1 MNNKLL
7 LVIVLIFF
15 SSAFF
20 TEVNAVN
27 STNSTLTW
35 KTFTVLTISFSSST
49 CYDSVGSKT
58 IKVKVFNTS
67 TGNSPQTDANV
78 SVKVQYPNNDINHLN
93 FSNLSDGNYDLNFN
107 FNAVGTYKFDVNAR
121 TDGNGNAQ
129 LRKFVFVDNYDFNIS
144 FSNNNETL
152 TAGTTGTIT
161 NVVANTDGNFF
172 VGIDG
177 NTTIKYPN
185 GSNFVLNQ
193 TMTNVGNGQ
202 YTYAFTVPSTP
213 GTYDVN
219 STFACASKTKS
230 DSNGHFIVSSQSS
243 DSQGQGNNQQQEDE
257 EQEEQEELEEEIKK
271 PFDGI
276 VKGHNLSDEIN
287 LGIFTPVIATIQN
300 NGIEKND
307 YLLTVIIRQALNKEF
322 SVVKQIANVAAG
334 QELAIEFDKGWL
346 PLTGGS
352 HTIEMTLTDGAG
364 RNVYSKTSNV
374 INLPGSFN
382 YDLKMECLEESV
394 KPLENISSNIVL
406 FNRGNYYE
414 DVLLEWYIEDNK
426 GRIIAK
432 DSENVSVYV
441 GERKSLIKDFIIPE
455 GTPAGT
461 YLFIADVN
469 FNNLVTG
476 ESCTF
481 RVLPETEVI
490 TEPLVTSATPFIPEI
505 WFWAAVIL
513 IALFLIFVILSIIK
527 LFKDILR
534 TEENKPKESSPKGKL
549 QNIDEKKIK
558 SWFGKQGIKG
568 EKQVEGDQEKTS
580 KDGNEKIK
588 SWFDKL
594 KKI

>member
-152 TAGTTGTIT
+152 TAGTTQTI
-161 NVVANTDGNFF
+161 
-172 VGIDG
+172 
-177 NTTIKYPN
+177 
-185 GSNFVLNQ
+185 
-193 TMTNVGNGQ
+193 TNVGNGQ

-322 SVVKQIANVAAG
+322 SI
-334 QELAIEFDKGWL
+334 
-346 PLTGGS
+346 PL
-352 HTIEMTLTDGAG
+352 
-364 RNVYSKTSNV
+364 
-374 INLPGSFN
+374 F
-382 YDLKMECLEESV
+382 
-394 KPLENISSNIVL
+394 
-406 FNRGNYYE
+406 
-414 DVLLEWYIEDNK
+414 
-426 GRIIAK
+426 
-432 DSENVSVYV
+432 
-441 GERKSLIKDFIIPE
+441 
-455 GTPAGT
+455 
-461 YLFIADVN
+461 
-469 FNNLVTG
+469 
-476 ESCTF
+476 
-481 RVLPETEVI
+481 
-490 TEPLVTSATPFIPEI
+490 
-505 WFWAAVIL
+505 
-513 IALFLIFVILSIIK
+513 
-527 LFKDILR
+527 
-534 TEENKPKESSPKGKL
+534 
-549 QNIDEKKIK
+549 
-558 SWFGKQGIKG
+558 
-568 EKQVEGDQEKTS
+568 
-580 KDGNEKIK
+580 
-588 SWFDKL
+588 
-594 KKI
+594 